1 MAASTSCCVALTNVC
16 VELLHY
22 SFITRAV
29 SSGYV
34 RAIEHSCTS
43 IVVKEGT
50 DCGFPVTLVFL
61 DDFLGHCA
69 EL

>member
-1 MAASTSCCVALTNVC
+1 MWQQVQVAASRLRMC
-16 VELLHY
+16 VEFVHH

-29 SSGYV
+29 SGYV
-34 RAIEHSCTS
+34 RTIEHNYTS

-61 DDFLGHCA
+61 DDFLGHRA